1 LYLFVVS
8 DKKWD
13 FEIYRFFSEKS
24 FLLKNELSYE
34 PTLYVSK
41 YIEKVLKIP
50 EFFILKTK
58 IY

>member
-1 LYLFVVS
+1 VS